1 MHAIHLRRAD
11 AALQDILKDGGA
23 ARKLALGLEHVE
35 YGDKLKSELFQF
47 SKSMETFYSVLQK
60 LLLKKGHVK
69 DKKFRPHLE
78 ELENK
83 SAWFKNAEA
92 RVVLRGFSL

>member
-47 SKSMETFYSVLQK
+47 SKSMETLYSVLQK
-60 LLLKKGHVK
+60 LLLKKGPCEGQEVPTP
-69 DKKFRPHLE
+69 FGR
-78 ELENK
+78 
-83 SAWFKNAEA
+83 A
-92 RVVLRGFSL
+92 REQECMVQER

>member
-35 YGDKLKSELFQF
+35 YGDKLKSELF
-47 SKSMETFYSVLQK
+47 SVLEEHGNPLQ
-60 LLLKKGHVK
+60 
-69 DKKFRPHLE
+69 RPSETPLE
-78 ELENK
+78 EGTCEGQEVPTP
-83 SAWFKNAEA
+83 FGRA
-92 RVVLRGFSL
+92 REQECMVQER